1 MPGMTRGQR
10 LRNLAGY
17 MVVTALLATIIFMV
31 VARRPAGLPVTL
43 PGPATPLPLRVHV
56 VGAVAAPGVYALP
69 PGSIAQDAI
78 AAAGGAT
85 AEANLQGLNLA
96 RLLHDGEQ
104 VVVPAQGGP
113 QATNAPVGGAA
124 PTPSTSAGQPVNLN
138 TATAA
143 ELEAL
148 PEIGPA
154 LAQRIIDYRA
164 AHGAFATLDDL
175 LEVSGIGPATLDAI
189 RDLVTVG

>member
-1 MPGMTRGQR
+1 
-10 LRNLAGY
+10 
-17 MVVTALLATIIFMV
+17 
-31 VARRPAGLPVTL
+31 
-43 PGPATPLPLRVHV
+43 
-56 VGAVAAPGVYALP
+56 
-69 PGSIAQDAI
+69 
-78 AAAGGAT
+78 
-85 AEANLQGLNLA
+85 LQGLNLA
-96 RLLHDGEQ
+96 RLLRDGEQ
-104 VVVPAQGGP
+104 VVVPALAGP
-113 QATNAPVGGAA
+113 GATNAPVGGAA
-124 PTPSTSAGQPVNLN
+124 PTPSANSGQPVNLN